1 METQATVIAGQ
12 EQCESAD
19 ISFCMADDVEVTAR
33 KEILIPAKSLK
44 ENKFNQPDGQF
55 SYDYM
60 AESENL
66 VLLWAKSFGKDPTT
80 YSDKSRRFYPEEI
93 LREGE
98 RFYRYYVDKLKFVD
112 KKKSYSSRYK
122 MIIWMYNDDET
133 TAYGWGDE
141 GVGMM
146 WVRPCRIQSYPY
158 CPLAHEMGH
167 SFQYMVGADGARSF
181 SGCPLVEYTS
191 QWMLWQVY
199 SDWTTIEQFH
209 LDAYMDQTHYS
220 LMNEVNMY
228 HAPQFMEYWSNKHG
242 LDIIARIW
250 REAEGKEDPISAYKR
265 LTDINQQQF
274 NDEIYEAA
282 TRFITWDI
290 PRIKTVCSSYANQHR
305 CKLDAVGEEWYRIAQ
320 TRCPQNY
327 GYNAIRLN
335 VPESGK
341 TISLD
346 FEGIAGSKDFRSVN
360 TDKAGWRYGFVA
372 VGKNGKCVY
381 GDSYEGRN
389 GINGTVRF
397 KIPEETQFLWLVVTG
412 APTEHWDY
420 MKTWNTLKQEKGKE
434 AQWPYQIRLEGTSL
448 HASVLRA
455 KK

>member
-1 METQATVIAGQ
+1 MDKKHLLLLLAVLLVPGGAVFA
-12 EQCESAD
+12 ESGK
-19 ISFCMADDVEVTAR
+19 
-33 KEILIPAKSLK
+33 KEILIPQKSAK
-44 ENKFNQPDGQF
+44 EYKFNQPDGQF
-55 SYDYM
+55 SSDYK

-66 VLLWAKSFGKDPTT
+66 VLFWEKSFGKDPAQ
-80 YSDKSRRFYPEEI
+80 YADKAKRFYPDEI

-98 RFYRYYVDKLKFVD
+98 RFYTYYVDKLKFAD
-112 KKKSYSSRYK
+112 KEKSSSSRYK
-122 MIIWMYNDDET
+122 MIIWMFNDDEK

-146 WVRPCRIQSYPY
+146 WMRPCRTQSYPY

-167 SFQYMVGADGARSF
+167 SFQYMVEADGARGF
-181 SGCPLVEYTS
+181 AGCPLVEYTS

-199 SDWTTIEQFH
+199 SDWTTIEQYH

-220 LMNEVNMY
+220 LLNEVNMY

-250 REAEGKEDPISAYKR
+250 REAEGKEDPVSTYKR
-265 LTDINQQQF
+265 LTGLTQESF
-274 NDEIYEAA
+274 NNEIYEAA

-290 PRIKTVCSSYANQHR
+290 PRIKTVCSGYANEHR
-305 CKLDAVGEEWYRIAQ
+305 CKMDSVADGWYQIAQ

-335 VPESGK
+335 VPEGGK
-341 TISLD
+341 AVSLD
-346 FEGIAGSKDFRSVN
+346 FKGIAGVDGFRAVH

-372 VGKNGKCVY
+372 ALKNGNCVY
-381 GDSYEGRN
+381 GKMHSAGN
-389 GINGTVRF
+389 GMNGTVTF
-397 KIPEETQFLWLVVTG
+397 TTSENTQFLWLVVTG
-412 APTEHWDY
+412 APTEHCDT
-420 MKTWNTLKQEKGKE
+420 MKTWEALAKEKGKE
-434 AQWPYQIRLEGTSL
+434 AQWPYQIRLDGTSL
-448 HASVLRA
+448 HGTVLKA